1 MSFTVV
7 QPFMCRGKVVYFYRV
22 YEEVPKSDEF
32 PIGIHM
38 DEGLWT
44 ITFDKENKAVK
55 WLVLQMTDS
64 HSFHVLRD
72 LQDYDPIWV
81 VVDDLSIEESLEL

>member
-1 MSFTVV
+1 
-7 QPFMCRGKVVYFYRV
+7 
-22 YEEVPKSDEF
+22 
-32 PIGIHM
+32 M

-72 LQDYDPIWV
+72 LQDYDPKWV
-81 VVDDLSIEESLEL
+81 VMDDLSIEESLEL